1 MKKILLAAAAALMLT
16 ACGGGAGSK
25 AGSPVDEI
33 ANLLDKA
40 VALTLDNPQ
49 SEELMTIGEKME
61 AVFEANKEYVLT
73 EADKAALYNKLI
85 EVTKS
90 AAKSQFAQIEEAGLD
105 IDALLEE
112 QLKEAKDKIDA
123 CNTLGELAEVFE

>member
-1 MKKILLAAAAALMLT
+1 MLT